1 MHIHVKLLAAT
12 LTVTH
17 VCPTVIHHSNPP
29 PLIVAVE
36 TRTRAVR
43 SRPTPS
49 PDLHASA
56 AAPDSTILDAPP
68 AHITLLEQT
77 AQENEAYVGRK
88 YFNAA
93 HLRWADGRECVLRRW
108 GCAEVAWGGGR
119 RVVWVW
125 ALYADSSGAPAMDAM
140 SFVRLRDVET
150 VDVVDPSVLCL
161 ARGMREGVPV
171 SDVRGVCRVE
181 GGERVGVDPAR
192 WMGEEGP
199 TYVCKGRWEGG
210 AGGVVR
216 GGAEGAR

>member
-49 PDLHASA
+49 PGLHASA

-161 ARGMREGVPV
+161 ARGMREGVH
-171 SDVRGVCRVE
+171 VCS
-181 GGERVGVDPAR
+181 
-192 WMGEEGP
+192 
-199 TYVCKGRWEGG
+199 
-210 AGGVVR
+210 
-216 GGAEGAR
+216 